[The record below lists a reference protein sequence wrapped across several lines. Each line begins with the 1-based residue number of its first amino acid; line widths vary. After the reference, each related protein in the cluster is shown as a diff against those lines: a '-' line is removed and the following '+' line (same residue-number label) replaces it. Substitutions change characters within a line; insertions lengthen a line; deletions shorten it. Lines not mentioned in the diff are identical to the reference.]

1 MTAILDPRADSNV
14 AGPPRNAIKQ
24 FLALAPQNGLR
35 VMQSVRVAV
44 RSSQLT
50 DDDLWRV
57 IADNTDAM
65 SVLIEKQFELD
76 GEAGAPDPDTRQKL
90 MLFNVQAI
98 DNYNRQYRDCI
109 VEIRRRYPSI

>member
-1 MTAILDPRADSNV
+1 M
-14 AGPPRNAIKQ
+14 
-24 FLALAPQNGLR
+24 
-35 VMQSVRVAV
+35 

-65 SVLIEKQFELD
+65 SVLIEKQFALD
-76 GEAGAPDPDTRQKL
+76 AQAGTPDPDTRQKL

-109 VEIRRRYPSI
+109 AEIRRRYPTI

>member
-1 MTAILDPRADSNV
+1 M
-14 AGPPRNAIKQ
+14 
-24 FLALAPQNGLR
+24 
-35 VMQSVRVAV
+35 

-76 GEAGAPDPDTRQKL
+76 GEAGAPDPNSRQKL

-98 DNYNRQYRDCI
+98 DNYDRQYRDCI
-109 VEIRRRYPSI
+109 AEIRRRYPSI

>member
-1 MTAILDPRADSNV
+1 
-14 AGPPRNAIKQ
+14 
-24 FLALAPQNGLR
+24 
-35 VMQSVRVAV
+35 V

-50 DDDLWRV
+50 DDALWRV
-57 IADNTDAM
+57 IADNTNAM

-76 GEAGAPDPDTRQKL
+76 AEAGAPDPDTRQKL

-109 VEIRRRYPSI
+109 AEIRRRYPSI

>member
-1 MTAILDPRADSNV
+1 
-14 AGPPRNAIKQ
+14 
-24 FLALAPQNGLR
+24 
-35 VMQSVRVAV
+35 V
-44 RSSQLT
+44 RSSRLT

-76 GEAGAPDPDTRQKL
+76 ADAGTPDPDTRQKQ

-109 VEIRRRYPSI
+109 AEIRRRHPSI

>member
-1 MTAILDPRADSNV
+1 M
-14 AGPPRNAIKQ
+14 
-24 FLALAPQNGLR
+24 
-35 VMQSVRVAV
+35 

-57 IADNTDAM
+57 IADNTNAM
-65 SVLIEKQFELD
+65 SVLIEKQLELD
-76 GEAGAPDPDTRQKL
+76 GEAGTADPDTRQKL

-109 VEIRRRYPSI
+109 AEIRRRYPSI

>member
-1 MTAILDPRADSNV
+1 M
-14 AGPPRNAIKQ
+14 
-24 FLALAPQNGLR
+24 
-35 VMQSVRVAV
+35 

-50 DDDLWRV
+50 DDALWRV

-65 SVLIEKQFELD
+65 SVLIEKQFEL
-76 GEAGAPDPDTRQKL
+76 GAEAGAPDPDSRQKL

-109 VEIRRRYPSI
+109 AEIRRRYPSI